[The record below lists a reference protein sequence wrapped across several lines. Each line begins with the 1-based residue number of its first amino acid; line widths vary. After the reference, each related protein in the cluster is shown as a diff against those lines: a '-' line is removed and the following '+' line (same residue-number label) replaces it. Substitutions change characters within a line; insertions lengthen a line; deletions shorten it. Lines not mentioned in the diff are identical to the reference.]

1 MMKLIIILSLIF
13 STYASGAKPKTR
25 KVSNS
30 RYFIC
35 SLERDSN
42 DKKFFK
48 KEYHFP
54 FPTEEGE
61 VYELKG
67 SMRWNSFKIIFT
79 QSGSVDINISEMIG
93 GEKVS
98 VVKKHEMGKDAQ
110 FESFKLQVE
119 LKKEDLVIPYLINC
133 SPE

>member
-1 MMKLIIILSLIF
+1 MILS
-13 STYASGAKPKTR
+13 STAFAAPQKSR

-35 SLERDSN
+35 QLERDSN

-54 FPTEEGE
+54 FPTDEGE
-61 VYELKG
+61 TYELKG
-67 SMRWNSFKIIFT
+67 SMRWNEFKIVFS
-79 QSGSVDINISEMIG
+79 QSGTVNISLSEHIKG
-93 GEKVS
+93 SKVTA
-98 VVKKHEMGKDAQ
+98 VKKHEMGKDPH
-110 FESFKLQVE
+110 FKSFSLQMS
-119 LKKEDLVIPYLINC
+119 LKKDDVVVPYLISC

>member
-1 MMKLIIILSLIF
+1 MKNLLLLTLILS
-13 STYASGAKPKTR
+13 TTVAYGAKLKNR

-35 SLERDSN
+35 SLERDSS

-54 FPTEEGE
+54 FPTDEGE

-67 SMRWNSFKIIFT
+67 SMRWNEFKIVFT
-79 QSGSVDINISEMIG
+79 QSGKVDIKISETIE
-93 GEKVS
+93 GEKVTS
-98 VVKKHEMGKDAQ
+98 ELKHDMGKEAH
-110 FESFKLQVE
+110 FKSFNVQVN
-119 LKKEDLVIPYLINC
+119 LKKDEVAIPYLISC